1 MVRIVDP
8 AGMSPGVGMVEGGAY
23 DASGLLHWTGVAG
36 AADEGAGLDGVGT
49 GVALSLNE
57 HPAASSTSEATVAVS
72 LTGLMLCSCRP
83 LRRATK
89 FTGTPSA
96 AG

>member
-8 AGMSPGVGMVEGGAY
+8 AGMSPGVGIVAGGSY

-36 AADEGAGLDGVGT
+36 APDEGEGLEGVGS

-57 HPAASSTSEATVAVS
+57 HPVASSTSEATAAVS
-72 LTGLMLCSCRP
+72 LTG
-83 LRRATK
+83 
-89 FTGTPSA
+89 FTGTP
-96 AG
+96 